1 MDNCFSMMI
10 KAQVLDV
17 ISKTKDPTT
26 ARHLSSFKK
35 DQIVRKAERITRDT
49 D

>member
-1 MDNCFSMMI
+1 MMI
-10 KAQVLDV
+10 KAKVLDV
-17 ISKTKDPTT
+17 IAETKDQTT